1 LKGRRF
7 LWLWIGLVVA
17 GWSANYVAGK
27 IALREF
33 PAALLSP
40 LRLCLAAVLIVP
52 FYLVERRRQREPWGL
67 AQLPTLFVVGVLG
80 AAATQVLWVFGISR
94 TSVAHGVIFSN
105 LAPLLVLMLAAAR
118 GLERITAAKLGGLA
132 LALVGVAALKWLEPA
147 AHGGAQSVWIGDL
160 ICFGGSV
167 TFALFNV
174 YGKPA
179 TKRYGGA
186 TITAFGYVGGTILL
200 APLLIARGAAF
211 PFGHI
216 SWLAWGCLLY
226 MSLVSSVLCYLIYY
240 RVLEQLEP
248 SRATAFGYLQ
258 PPVATLFG
266 ALLLGESVTPA
277 LLFPGLVILAGLF
290 LAERS
295 R

>member
-1 LKGRRF
+1 LSGRRF

-33 PAALLSP
+33 PAGVLSP
-40 LRLCLAAVLIVP
+40 LRLCVAAAAMVP
-52 FYLVERRRQREPWGL
+52 FYVWERRWKRETWDI
-67 AQLPTLFVVGVLG
+67 AELPTLLVAGVIG
-80 AAATQVLWVFGISR
+80 AAGTQLLWVFGISR

-105 LAPLLVLMLAAAR
+105 LAPLLVLLLAAAR

-132 LALVGVAALKWLEPA
+132 LALAGVAALKWFEPTA
-147 AHGGAQSVWIGDL
+147 PAGVESAWAGDL

-174 YGKPA
+174 FGKSA
-179 TKRYGGA
+179 TKSYSGT
-186 TITAFGYVGGTILL
+186 TITAFGYAGGAILA
-200 APLLIARGAAF
+200 APLLIARGAGFAF
-211 PFGHI
+211 SHV
-216 SWLAWGCLLY
+216 SWLGWACALY

-240 RVLEQLEP
+240 RVLAQLEP

-266 ALLLGESVTPA
+266 ALLLAEPVTPA

-290 LAERS
+290 LAERG